1 MDNQSFRWRLNGK
14 PLVSD
19 EQSLDTFLVSRGL
32 TVTTGNGANERGNP
46 RELLEML
53 LSGNA
58 AFIML
63 ADDMDY
69 SAATEIELLAAQA
82 QSQIAELLLKSFAAQ
97 LRDAEKLFNAVD
109 VETDAES
116 Q

>member
-46 RELLEML
+46 RELLEKL
-53 LSGNA
+53 LS
-58 AFIML
+58 
-63 ADDMDY
+63 
-69 SAATEIELLAAQA
+69 
-82 QSQIAELLLKSFAAQ
+82 
-97 LRDAEKLFNAVD
+97 
-109 VETDAES
+109 
-116 Q
+116 